1 MEEIR
6 VRSSR
11 DDKVEG
17 GGTPW
22 HKWRWMDRFE
32 KAPLRYPGFS
42 IEFSGVGG
50 HRTLIRLTAYPL
62 QQIHPMTFAAAEE
75 LGE

>member
-1 MEEIR
+1 
-6 VRSSR
+6 
-11 DDKVEG
+11 
-17 GGTPW
+17 
-22 HKWRWMDRFE
+22 MDRFE